1 MSFCGHMAPGWWL
14 PLMLLHGLHRPTPY
28 TTCAHGFV
36 LENRSRRTDQFGW
49 WTSVAHKNT
58 LASKTTVTEVHD
70 STHHLDE
77 WICNQ
82 LTFAFIQM
90 SKYGNVDGHRPTK
103 NATNLSNMIDQLF
116 NTRYHCTT
124 GLIDTQKV
132 LELHMH
138 LILEH
143 KSLINNFK
151 LQGAFIHG
159 DHQEILPICGWYFD
173 WDNTEVAIDYFINSY
188 ARIDCIITKI

>member
-1 MSFCGHMAPGWWL
+1 MGGVVAFVA
-14 PLMLLHGLHRPTPY
+14 MLEWAIKRCPTPRLLLITAVY
-28 TTCAHGFV
+28 VLLWTHGPRMMTTTNVTAWLIWGQRHTRDMWWCAHGFV

-124 GLIDTQKV
+124 G
-132 LELHMH
+132 
-138 LILEH
+138 
-143 KSLINNFK
+143 
-151 LQGAFIHG
+151 
-159 DHQEILPICGWYFD
+159 
-173 WDNTEVAIDYFINSY
+173 
-188 ARIDCIITKI
+188 